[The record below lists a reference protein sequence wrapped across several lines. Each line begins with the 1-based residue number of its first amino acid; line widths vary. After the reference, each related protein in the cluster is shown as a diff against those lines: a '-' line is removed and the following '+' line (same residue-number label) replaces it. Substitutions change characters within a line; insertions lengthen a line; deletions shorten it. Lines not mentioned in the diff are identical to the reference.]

1 MSEEQ
6 MDAEQKT
13 LVTEDDLHKAIM
25 EAREYGEMTARIEVG
40 EWMEANMLNGPK
52 DNPYSALFP
61 VLVKCLKQGK
71 RL

>member
-1 MSEEQ
+1 MSGEQ

-13 LVTEDDLHKAIM
+13 LVTEDKLDKAVI

-40 EWMEANMLNGPK
+40 DWIEANMLNGPK
-52 DNPYSALFP
+52 DNPYSAFFP
-61 VLVKCLKQGK
+61 VLVKRLKQGK